1 MISGSLAQVA
11 VFALVALS
19 IGGILVAV
27 LFPLVAGNSREK
39 KRREMIATGHS
50 VAERRANTEESRR
63 KRDVEATLKDIEA
76 QQKSK
81 RRGRITLPQRI
92 RQAGLEWSINTY
104 WVICLIMA
112 IVSVGFFIGA
122 SSLPLGYC
130 LTFGS
135 AAGLLLP
142 FGFITL
148 KRKQRFRAFSNE
160 FPNALDV
167 IVRGV
172 KAGLPLIDCMKVI
185 AQESQ
190 EPVCSEFREIIEDQT
205 LGLPLD
211 EAVTRLQNRMP
222 ISEARFFAIVIA
234 IQTRTG
240 GSLSEALANLSHVL
254 RERKKMD
261 AKIKAMSAEAKASAG
276 IIGALPVIVTV
287 LVYLTTPSYIMLL
300 FTTEVGNNALYASA
314 IWMTMGIL
322 MMRKMINFD
331 F

>member
-1 MISGSLAQVA
+1 MISGSLAQMA

-27 LFPLVAGNSREK
+27 LFPFLAGDGREK
-39 KRREMIATGHS
+39 KRLEMIKAGQS
-50 VAERRANTEESRR
+50 VSERSAKNEESRR
-63 KRDVEATLKDIEA
+63 RRSVETTLKEIEA
-76 QQKSK
+76 QQKGK
-81 RRGRITLPQRI
+81 RRGATTLPQRI
-92 RQAGLEWSINTY
+92 RQAGLEWSTNTY
-104 WVICLIMA
+104 WTICVIMA
-112 IVSVGFFIGA
+112 IVSLGFLVSA
-122 SSLPLGYC
+122 SSLPLGYA
-130 LTFGS
+130 LAFGF

-142 FGFITL
+142 FGFINL
-148 KRKQRFRAFSNE
+148 KRAQRFKAFSNE

-185 AQESQ
+185 AQEAQ

-205 LGLPLD
+205 LGLPMD
-211 EAVTRLQNRMP
+211 ESVTRLQDRMP
-222 ISEARFFAIVIA
+222 IAEARFFAIVIA
-234 IQTRTG
+234 IQSRTG
-240 GSLSEALANLSHVL
+240 GSLSEALGNLSHVL
-254 RERKKMD
+254 RERKKMQ

-276 IIGALPVIVTV
+276 IIGALPVVVAV

-300 FTTEVGNNALYASA
+300 FTTEVGNNALYASG
-314 IWMTMGIL
+314 IWMTMGVL

>member
-1 MISGSLAQVA
+1 MITGASAQVA

-19 IGGILVAV
+19 IGGILFTA
-27 LFPLVAGNSREK
+27 FYPLLAGKGREK
-39 KRREMIATGHS
+39 KRRESILAGHS

-92 RQAGLEWSINTY
+92 RQAGLGWSINTY
-104 WVICLIMA
+104 WMICMMTA
-112 IVSVGFFIGA
+112 IASVGFFAGG
-122 SSLPLGYC
+122 SSLSLGYC

-135 AAGLLLP
+135 AAGLLIP
-142 FGFITL
+142 FGFVAL
-148 KRKQRFRAFSNE
+148 KRKKRFKAFSTE
-160 FPNALDV
+160 FPNSLDV

-205 LGLPLD
+205 LGLPMD
-211 EAVTRLQNRMP
+211 EAVTRLQDRMP

-234 IQTRTG
+234 IQSRTG

-261 AKIKAMSAEAKASAG
+261 AKIRAMSAEAKASAG
-276 IIGALPVIVTV
+276 IIGALPIIVTV

-300 FTTEVGNNALYASA
+300 FTTEVGNNALYASG